1 MALKVNGEEIQDA
14 LIQEEAD
21 RLRAH
26 YQSVFPDQSA
36 EEQEK
41 QLWEW
46 SKENVI
52 ERILLQQYAKND
64 ARPVASEEIEK
75 AFAELI
81 EQEGGEDEFF
91 KNADITRDDIPRIKA
106 DLELQIRL
114 DRLINDLT
122 AKLEPSTDEEARKYY
137 QQNKAQFITSEHVHA
152 AHIVV
157 DVDENTSDEDAHKK
171 ILAAQK
177 DLQAGKNFEELANTY
192 SSCPGDGVD
201 LGFFPRGQMVQSFED
216 VVFAM
221 KPGEISD
228 IIKTEFGYHI
238 AKVYEKRPPRAVLFD
253 RVKEQILQYLHDE
266 KRNKAVE
273 DFIDQLREKA
283 VIEEIK
289 S

>member
-1 MALKVNGEEIQDA
+1 MMALKVNGEEIQETW
-14 LIQEEAD
+14 IQEEAD
-21 RLRAH
+21 RLRPH
-26 YQSVFPDQSA
+26 YQSVFSDQTP
-36 EEQEK
+36 EEQEA
-41 QLWEW
+41 QLLQW

-52 ERILLQQYAKND
+52 ERVLLQQHAKND
-64 ARPVASEEIEK
+64 ARPVA
-75 AFAELI
+75 AELI
-81 EQEGGEDEFF
+81 DKAYAELVEQEGGEDTFL
-91 KNADITRDDIPRIKA
+91 KNANLTRDDVPQIKA

-114 DRLINDLT
+114 DRLMSDLT
-122 AKLEPSTDEEARKYY
+122 GKVEPPSEDEARKYY
-137 QQNKAQFITSEHVHA
+137 QQNKSEFITSEHVHA

-157 DVDENTSDEDAHKK
+157 DVDENTSEKEAHEK

-177 DLQAGKNFEELANTY
+177 ELQDGKNFEELANTY

-228 IIKTEFGYHI
+228 VIRTEFGYHI

-253 RVKEQILQYLHDE
+253 RVKEQILQHLYDE

-273 DFIDQLREKA
+273 DFVDQLREQA
-283 VIEEIK
+283 VIEEN
-289 S
+289 

>member
-14 LIQEEAD
+14 LIQEEAE
-21 RLRAH
+21 RLRPH
-26 YQSVFPDQSA
+26 YQSVFADQKP
-36 EEQEK
+36 EEQEA
-41 QLWEW
+41 QLLQW
-46 SKENVI
+46 SRENVI
-52 ERILLQQYAKND
+52 ERILLQQHAKND
-64 ARPVASEEIEK
+64 ARPVAAETIDK
-75 AFAELI
+75 AFADLVEK
-81 EQEGGEDEFF
+81 EGGEETFF
-91 KNADITRDDIPRIKA
+91 KNANVTRDDVPQIKA

-122 AKLEPSTDEEARKYY
+122 GKIKRPTENEARKYY
-137 QQNKAQFITSEHVHA
+137 QENKTQFITSEHVHA

-157 DVDENTSDEDAHKK
+157 DVDENTSDEEAHKK

-192 SSCPGDGVD
+192 SSCPGEGVD

-253 RVKEQILQYLHDE
+253 RVKEQIVQYLYDE

-283 VIEEIK
+283 VIEEN
-289 S
+289 

>member
-14 LIQEEAD
+14 LIQEEAE
-21 RLRAH
+21 RLRPH
-26 YQSVFPDQSA
+26 YQSVFADQKP
-36 EEQEK
+36 EEQEA
-41 QLWEW
+41 QLLQW

-52 ERILLQQYAKND
+52 ERILLQQHARND
-64 ARPVASEEIEK
+64 ARPVAAETIDK
-75 AFAELI
+75 AFADLVEK
-81 EQEGGEDEFF
+81 EGGEETFF
-91 KNADITRDDIPRIKA
+91 KNANITRDDIPQIKA
-106 DLELQIRL
+106 DPELQMRL

-122 AKLEPSTDEEARKYY
+122 EKLEPPTEDEARKYY
-137 QQNKAQFITSEHVHA
+137 QQNKTQFITSEHVHA

-157 DVDENTSDEDAHKK
+157 DVDENTSDDEAHNK

-192 SSCPGDGVD
+192 SSCPGEGVD

-253 RVKEQILQYLHDE
+253 RVKEQIVQYLYDE

-283 VIEEIK
+283 VIEEN
-289 S
+289 